1 MARKDLAVAPR
12 EVLGKKVAQL
22 RRQGLTPANVY
33 GHGLDSVSI
42 QVDTDT
48 MDKTLKTMLANEVI
62 DLKIDGESGT
72 RPVVVQ
78 KVQRHPLTSKVLHA
92 EFYQVSLRTK
102 MRADVPL
109 VVIGQSEGV
118 DTYNGVLVKAVE
130 TVQVEALPLDVPS
143 HIEVDISP
151 LANLEDTLHVSDLT
165 IPEGVTLLTDPEV
178 VVVKVA
184 SPRVAMELEE
194 EAAAAA
200 AEAEEAAAEGE
211 GEPAEAGESASEGES
226 STDEA

>member
-22 RRQGLTPANVY
+22 RRTGFTPANVY

-42 QVDTDT
+42 QIDTDT

-62 DLKIDGESGT
+62 DLKVAGESST

-92 EFYQVSLRTK
+92 EFYQVSLRTR

-109 VVIGQSEGV
+109 IIVGTSDGV
-118 DTYNGVLVKAVE
+118 ETYNGVLVKALE
-130 TVQVEALPLDVPS
+130 TVQVEALPLDLPS
-143 HIEVDISP
+143 HIDVDITP
-151 LANLEDTLHVSDLT
+151 LKHLEDTLHVSD
-165 IPEGVTLLTDPEV
+165 IAVPEGVTLLTDPEV
-178 VVVKVA
+178 VIAKVA
-184 SPRVAMELEE
+184 SPRVSAEFEE
-194 EAAAAA
+194 GEAPAAAQAEGAA
-200 AEAEEAAAEGE
+200 AESAEEGAAE
-211 GEPAEAGESASEGES
+211 SEGQGS
-226 STDEA
+226 SE

>member
-22 RRQGLTPANVY
+22 RRSGFTPANVY
-33 GHGLDSVSI
+33 GNGLDSVSI
-42 QVDTDT
+42 QINTDV

-62 DLKIDGESGT
+62 DLNIAGEKAT

-92 EFYQVSLRTK
+92 EFYQVSLRTR

-109 VVIGQSEGV
+109 IIVGRSEGV
-118 DTYNGVLVKAVE
+118 ETYNGVLMKAVE
-130 TVQVEALPLDVPS
+130 TVQVEALPLDLPS
-143 HIEVDISP
+143 HIDVDITP

-165 IPEGVTLLTDPEV
+165 VPEGVTLLTDPEV

-184 SPRVAMELEE
+184 SPRVSLELDEIE
-194 EAAAAA
+194 A
-200 AEAEEAAAEGE
+200 AEAASAAAAEGE
-211 GEPAEAGESASEGES
+211 AAEGGEEGEGES
-226 STDEA
+226 ESKESSG